1 MSVEQA
7 KAFAEKALKDPEILE
22 KLNTDGADP
31 VAIAKEHGHE
41 FDEDHI
47 EAGQA
52 HMDSLTNEMSE
63 AELDAVAGGGGKD
76 KAKYKSKKKSS
87 FSF

>member
-7 KAFAEKALKDPEILE
+7 KAFAEKALKNPAILE
-22 KLNTDGADP
+22 KLNTDGADI
-31 VAIAKEHGHE
+31 VAIAKDHGHE

-52 HMDSLTNEMSE
+52 HMDSLTSEMSDE
-63 AELDAVAGGGGKD
+63 ELEKVAGG
-76 KAKYKSKKKSS
+76 SISWQTC
-87 FSF
+87 F